1 MTKIYLGSD
10 HGGFLL
16 KQGLYAFLSGKGYSI
31 EDCGVFNEASA
42 HYPDIAISVC
52 KKVLKEAGSIGV
64 LICGTGIGMSIT
76 ANKIPG
82 IRAAL
87 CHEPVSAKMSRAHN
101 NANVLCLGGRMIGY
115 LMAYSIVE
123 FFLNTPFD
131 EGRHSHRLS
140 LIQELEKESKHES

>member
-1 MTKIYLGSD
+1 MTKIFLGSD

-16 KQGLYAFLSGKGYSI
+16 KQDLYAFLTEKGYPV
-31 EDCGVFNEASA
+31 EDCGVYNETSV
-42 HYPDIAISVC
+42 HYPDIAIPVC
-52 KKVLKEAGSIGV
+52 KKVLKETGSIGI

-87 CHEPVSAKMSRAHN
+87 CHEPLSAKMSRAHN
-101 NANVLCLGGRMIGY
+101 DANVLCLGGRMIGY
-115 LMAYSIVE
+115 LMAHSIVE
-123 FFLNTPFD
+123 FFLYTPFD

-140 LIQELEKESKHES
+140 LIQELEKESTHES

>member
-16 KQGLYAFLSGKGYSI
+16 KQGLYAFLSEKGYPT

-52 KKVLKEAGSIGV
+52 KKVLKEAGSIGI

-87 CHEPVSAKMSRAHN
+87 CNEPVSAKMSRAHN
-101 NANVLCLGGRMIGY
+101 NANVLCLGGRMIGC
-115 LMAYSIVE
+115 LMASSIVDI
-123 FFLNTPFD
+123 FLKTLFD

-140 LIQELEKESKHES
+140 LIQELEKESKYES

>member
-1 MTKIYLGSD
+1 
-10 HGGFLL
+10 
-16 KQGLYAFLSGKGYSI
+16 
-31 EDCGVFNEASA
+31 
-42 HYPDIAISVC
+42 
-52 KKVLKEAGSIGV
+52 
-64 LICGTGIGMSIT
+64 MSIT

-87 CHEPVSAKMSRAHN
+87 CSEPVSAKMSRAHN

-115 LMAYSIVE
+115 LMACSIVE
-123 FFLNTPFD
+123 FFLYTPFD